1 MTKEEL
7 QNLTLTVYAT
17 YDKVL
22 HEADRK
28 NVLRVWYDLLGAFE
42 YEDAY
47 RAFLNWTTT
56 AKFIPG
62 PGQLRRATIDA
73 QTGMPPHLDGYS
85 AWGIFVSIQKNAHF
99 GTQTEIPRPEALVKT
114 LERLG
119 DSAYEM
125 HTNGDRE
132 AFLRVYE
139 KVVEEL
145 EQHKYKSF

>member
-7 QNLTLTVYAT
+7 MGLVQQVYAT
-17 YDKVL
+17 YDKQLLDVDKKMVYR
-22 HEADRK
+22 A
-28 NVLRVWYDLLGAFE
+28 WYDLLNDLE
-42 YEDAY
+42 YEEAIN
-47 RAFLNWTTT
+47 AFLELAVYETYMP
-56 AKFIPG
+56 K
-62 PGQLRRATIDA
+62 PGQLRRAVIDT
-73 QTGMPPHLDGYS
+73 QTGTTPHLDGYS

-145 EQHKYKSF
+145 EQHKYKIF

>member
-7 QNLTLTVYAT
+7 QEIVDQAYAAYNEDLFEQDKKSVYRAWFSIVGDLPADAVWNAFVNLAVYA
-17 YDKVL
+17 
-22 HEADRK
+22 
-28 NVLRVWYDLLGAFE
+28 
-42 YEDAY
+42 
-47 RAFLNWTTT
+47 
-56 AKFIPG
+56 KFMPRPG
-62 PGQLRRATIDA
+62 DVRRATIDA

-85 AWGIFVSIQKNAHF
+85 AWGIFMSIQKSAHF

-119 DSAYEM
+119 DAAYDM

-132 AFLRVYE
+132 AFVRVYD

-145 EQHKYKSF
+145 ERHKYKIS